1 MSFVHVAW
9 AFKQDVGNPTR
20 KLVLVAL
27 AERCHKETL
36 VCRPYIKTLSE
47 DCNLSESGTRKAI
60 KELCDAGVISRSRR
74 RVSDGSYRGYDYFFP
89 KLEIVRQPAS
99 PGSGDPAS
107 PGDGQE
113 PAVDLEP
120 EDQLLAAAPRQ
131 PSNGK
136 VSKEQRDRIWD
147 TLTDIFGPVTVKSK
161 EQLRGKWVKELAD
174 AGATPDEMIRRA
186 KSWPNHFDGATLT
199 ESALVKWWDTLGRK
213 PLRRR

>member
-1 MSFVHVAW
+1 MSFLHVAW

-36 VCRPYIKTLSE
+36 VCRPYIATLAV
-47 DCNLSESGTRKAI
+47 DCNLSESGTRKAV
-60 KELCDAGVISRSRR
+60 KELCDMGIIGRSRR

-89 KLEIVRQPAS
+89 RLSIVKEPPS
-99 PGSGDPAS
+99 PGSGDPPS
-107 PGDGQE
+107 PGDGHE

-120 EDQLLAAAPRQ
+120 KNLAASPHQ
-131 PSNGK
+131 PILNGRNGK
-136 VSKEQRDRIWD
+136 VQRDLIWD
-147 TLTDIFGPVTVKSK
+147 AFTDIFGPVTTRNK
-161 EQLRGKWVKELAD
+161 ETLRGKHITELLE
-174 AGATPDEMIRRA
+174 AGATPQEMIRRA
-186 KSWPNHFDGATLT
+186 KAWPAHFDSATLT